1 MCRFWITISGVTSVI
16 LFCFWIVDPASARSC
31 CRDINQC
38 VSWCIEEN
46 RDIYGLMECIG
57 YCSRFGRRSV
67 VQYRSGGELH
77 GEALTRIECRKA
89 SRALFPQEFKHRREF
104 RHSCRLYRLH

>member
-1 MCRFWITISGVTSVI
+1 MRRFWIAISGVTSAI
-16 LFCFWIVDPASARSC
+16 LFCFCFIDPAGARSC

-57 YCSRFGRRSV
+57 YCSRFGRRCV
-67 VQYRSGGELH
+67 VQYRSGGELR

-89 SRALFPQEFKHRREF
+89 ARVLFPQEFEHRRDF
-104 RHSCRLYRLH
+104 RHSCRLHRLH